1 MLGDRSMNLTPKY
14 LTPKVAAKIY
24 GVHPDFF
31 RKHLWEHRT
40 IINRRTHLYPV
51 VELDRFFGGA
61 VATRKRRAQASHSA
75 PTNS

>member
-1 MLGDRSMNLTPKY
+1 MNLTPKY

-31 RKHLWEHRT
+31 RKHLRQHRT

-51 VELDRFFGGA
+51 VELDRYFGGA
-61 VATRKRRAQASHSA
+61 VVTRKRRAHASQSA
-75 PTNS
+75 PANA